1 MLLSQVVILF
11 KEVMSLYC
19 LMQHHISEDLNL
31 YRLCCENL
39 KFHIKEVVVVY
50 TSHLGVLCT
59 LIKLFKQS
67 LKISFLCAC
76 VHAWCHWKWCT
87 CFVAS
92 DQVRLVS
99 TVVVCPSRYLTYLLT
114 LWSTVHLEKLTGFQL
129 VKKFPS
135 FYGTQRF
142 ITPFTSACHLSLS

>member
-1 MLLSQVVILF
+1 M
-11 KEVMSLYC
+11 
-19 LMQHHISEDLNL
+19 
-31 YRLCCENL
+31 
-39 KFHIKEVVVVY
+39 EVVVVY

-59 LIKLFKQS
+59 FIKLFKQS
-67 LKISFLCAC
+67 LKILFLCAC

-114 LWSTVHLEKLTGFQL
+114 NFLFIYLLTYVRTYLLTHSLTSWSTVLLEKLTGFWL
-129 VKKFPS
+129 VNKFFA

-142 ITPFTSACHLSLS
+142 ITPFTSACHNSLS